1 LKGQFGKFVVIID
14 CVVVGVDVVLVVV
27 FVVVAVVVDVVVVV
41 VGVFVVVSAVVVTVV
56 VVVVVVIVVVAVV
69 VVVLVV
75 VVAVVVVFAVVGG
88 GVVLVVVLVV
98 VEWDVGGSVGV
109 VDDVPDVVSGLG
121 VVVPPAH
128 LLSLGSTSQCPW
140 LSHTT
145 VSIRTPSQKKSH
157 DVPVTIEAPGGWEGL
172 QLQNPPVSC
181 GSAGHVTKIG
191 GMKS

>member
-27 FVVVAVVVDVVVVV
+27 FVVAAVVVDVVVVV
-41 VGVFVVVSAVVVTVV
+41 VAVFVVVSAVVVTVV
-56 VVVVVVIVVVAVV
+56 VVVVVVVAVV

-88 GVVLVVVLVV
+88 GVVVLVVVLVV
-98 VEWDVGGSVGV
+98 VEWDVGGSLDV
-109 VDDVPDVVSGLG
+109 VDDVPDVISGSD

-140 LSHTT
+140 LSQTT

>member
-1 LKGQFGKFVVIID
+1 LKGQFGKFVVVID

-27 FVVVAVVVDVVVVV
+27 FVVAAVVVDVVVVV
-41 VGVFVVVSAVVVTVV
+41 VAVFVVVSAVVVT

-88 GVVLVVVLVV
+88 VVVVLVVVLVV
-98 VEWDVGGSVGV
+98 VEWDVGGSLDV
-109 VDDVPDVVSGLG
+109 VDDVPDVVSGLD

-140 LSHTT
+140 LSQTT
-145 VSIRTPSQKKSH
+145 VSIRTPLQKKSQ
-157 DVPVTIEAPGGWEGL
+157 DVPVTIEAPGG
-172 QLQNPPVSC
+172 
-181 GSAGHVTKIG
+181 
-191 GMKS
+191 